1 MTGVEILRGGR
12 MKKGDTLP
20 QLRVK
25 LLNSEG
31 NAFNLNSS
39 EAKYSVEMTI
49 RRSDDSD
56 DITADSTNAGGPL
69 EVTEGNDERGIVT
82 YNWQD
87 GDTSTSG
94 TYLAEFVADDGSGE
108 EITFP
113 NEGRSTIYIQ
123 ERL

>member
-1 MTGVEILRGGR
+1 MTSVEILRGGR
-12 MKKGDTLP
+12 IKEGDTRP
-20 QLRVK
+20 KLRVK
-25 LLNSEG
+25 LLNAAG

-39 EAKYSVEMTI
+39 KKKYDVEMTI

-56 DITADSTNAGGPL
+56 DITADSANAGSPL
-69 EVTEGNDERGIVT
+69 EVLDGNDERGIVV
-82 YNWQD
+82 YDWQS

-94 TYLAEFVADDGSGE
+94 TYLAEFVASDGSGE

-113 NEGRSTIYIQ
+113 NSGRSTIYIE